1 MTEKK
6 VILISLGSIFFVK
19 TIRSG
24 LEREEYEVESI
35 GPDIKEIEG
44 IKDESDIIILFL
56 WDDIYEKRDALI
68 FLKDMCIEE
77 DKTLFLIGNRQEFEV
92 IENIIPEV
100 IVARKFER
108 PVNVEDIIEELD
120 RRASEEKKKN
130 ILVVDDDGVF
140 LRNMHNLL
148 SIKYKVTMESS
159 GMNAITYL
167 ARHTP
172 DLVLLDYE
180 MPVTDG
186 PQVLAMIRSEPQ
198 TRNIPV
204 MFLTGKDDKESVMKV
219 MELHPDG
226 YLLKSLKP
234 GNLKRTIDNFFD
246 AKKSQL

>member
-1 MTEKK
+1 MDKK
-6 VILISLGSIFFVK
+6 VILISLGSVFFVK

-24 LEREEYEVESI
+24 LEEEDYEVKSI
-35 GPDIKEIEG
+35 KPDISEIEN
-44 IKDESDIIILFL
+44 IKENSDIVILFL
-56 WDDIYEKRDALI
+56 WDDLYAKKDVLI
-68 FLKDMCIEE
+68 FLKDICIED
-77 DKTLFLIGNRQEFEV
+77 DKTLFLIGNKQEFEV
-92 IENIIPEV
+92 VVNLIPDV
-100 IVARKFER
+100 IVAKKFER
-108 PVNVEDIIEELD
+108 PVNVDDIIEELD
-120 RRASEEKKKN
+120 RRASEDKKKN

-167 ARHTP
+167 AKHTP

-186 PQVLAMIRSEPQ
+186 PQVLAMIRSEPA
-198 TRNIPV
+198 TRDIPV
-204 MFLTGKDDKESVMKV
+204 MFLTGRDDKESVMKV

-226 YLLKSLKP
+226 YLLKSQKP

-246 AKKSQL
+246 AKKSGMK